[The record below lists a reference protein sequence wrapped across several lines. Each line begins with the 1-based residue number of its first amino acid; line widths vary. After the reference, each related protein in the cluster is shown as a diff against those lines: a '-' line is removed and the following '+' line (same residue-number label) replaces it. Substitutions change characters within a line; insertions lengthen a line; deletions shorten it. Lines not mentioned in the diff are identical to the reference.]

1 MEIKVDYNANASFLG
16 GGWVQVKSTHVATG
30 CRYSMDIL
38 SPKLHDGVTLPY
50 RVLRMGKAGKPSS
63 AECILMRNAPKWV
76 RRTMQEQLPIIKI
89 MFS

>member
-1 MEIKVDYNANASFLG
+1 MEIKVDYSTGSTYIG
-16 GGWVQVKSTHVATG
+16 GNWVQVKITHVATG

-63 AECILMRNAPKWV
+63 AECILMRSAPKWV
-76 RRTMQEQLPIIKI
+76 QRTMQEQLPVIKI